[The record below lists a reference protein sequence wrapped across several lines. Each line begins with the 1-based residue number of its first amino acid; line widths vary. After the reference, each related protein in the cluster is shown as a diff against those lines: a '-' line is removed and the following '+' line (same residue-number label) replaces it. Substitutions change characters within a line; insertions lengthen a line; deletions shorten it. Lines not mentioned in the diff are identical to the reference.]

1 NIPADHLSTEGLGS
15 SKPVADNTSAE
26 GRKKNRRIEFTVL

>member
-1 NIPADHLSTEGLGS
+1 S